1 MISASAAGIRRA
13 QAARYVAMTEE
24 ARKLVQQLTAERFEY
39 HPKVETQAQ
48 RTGALGIVNL
58 FALASHSLTAM
69 TGTLAVVS
77 IARLG
82 PNGDWHGS
90 SLCSEVQRLAQLGV
104 QVSASVER
112 LVGMALVDL
121 QALHTTNPDAMEREN
136 IQEILTN
143 GQIYMESLST
153 VAVETADIARR
164 QGIWGRHRPYSPPS
178 IPPASACPELNKAR
192 ESVRSLIGQIIE
204 LELGVEQF
212 GGRWTMA

>member
-1 MISASAAGIRRA
+1 MSQGMS
-13 QAARYVAMTEE
+13 QMTEE
-24 ARKLVQQLTAERFEY
+24 ARKLVHQLTAVRFEY
-39 HPKVETQAQ
+39 IPRVETPAQ
-48 RTGALGIVNL
+48 RMGALGIVNL
-58 FALASHSLTAM
+58 FALASHTLTAM

-82 PNGDWHGS
+82 ANGEWHHS
-90 SLCSEVQRLAQLGV
+90 SLVSEVQRLAELGV

-121 QALHTTNPDAMEREN
+121 QAMHANSRDPMEREN

-143 GQIYMESLST
+143 GQVYMESLSA

-164 QGIWGRHRPYSPPS
+164 QGIWGRRRPNSLPSPQS
-178 IPPASACPELNKAR
+178 CSELDQAR
-192 ESVRSLIGQIIE
+192 ESVRTLIGQIIE